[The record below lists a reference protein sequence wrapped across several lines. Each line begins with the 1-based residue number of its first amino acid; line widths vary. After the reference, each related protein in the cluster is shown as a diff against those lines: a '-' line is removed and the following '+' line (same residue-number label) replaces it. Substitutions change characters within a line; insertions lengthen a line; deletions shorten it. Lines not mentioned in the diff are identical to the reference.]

1 MISLMCLLG
10 GKSMESNMKTLD
22 LSFPQALRSMTDQ
35 DFNEYDVH
43 TKKASITFLGRN
55 ITSTLGIQLFKFMS
69 IVIPLIPT
77 VVLVLYNGIQL
88 EALITRSNM
97 VASRFSQDQKALSLS
112 VLASCLQD
120 ERYSLVFYSL
130 ITTKGERVNQR

>member
-97 VASRFSQDQKALSLS
+97 VASRFSQVQSAISLS

-130 ITTKGERVNQR
+130 STTKGERVNQR

>member
-97 VASRFSQDQKALSLS
+97 VASRFSQVQNAISLS

-130 ITTKGERVNQR
+130 STTKGERVNQR

>member
-1 MISLMCLLG
+1 
-10 GKSMESNMKTLD
+10 MESNMKNLD
-22 LSFPQALRSMTDQ
+22 WSFPQALKSMTDQ

-77 VVLVLYNGIQL
+77 LVLVLYNGIQL
-88 EALITRSNM
+88 EALITRSNL
-97 VASRFSQDQKALSLS
+97 VATRFEQVQNAISLS

-130 ITTKGERVNQR
+130 STTKGERVNQM

>member
-1 MISLMCLLG
+1 
-10 GKSMESNMKTLD
+10 MESNLKNLD
-22 LSFPQALRSMTDQ
+22 WSFPQALKSMTDQ

-97 VASRFSQDQKALSLS
+97 VASRFSQVQSAISLS

-120 ERYSLVFYSL
+120 ERYRLVFYSL

>member
-1 MISLMCLLG
+1 
-10 GKSMESNMKTLD
+10 MESNLKNLD
-22 LSFPQALRSMTDQ
+22 WSFPQALKSMTDQ
-35 DFNEYDVH
+35 DFNESDVH

-55 ITSTLGIQLFKFMS
+55 ITSTLGIQLFKFLS

-77 VVLVLYNGIQL
+77 LVLVLYNGIQL
-88 EALITRSNM
+88 EALITRSNL
-97 VASRFSQDQKALSLS
+97 VATRFSQVQNAISLS

-130 ITTKGERVNQR
+130 ATSKGERVNQR